1 MFDVSFLLILI
12 IIVAL
17 IFDFTNGAHDCANA
31 IATVVSTKVLSP
43 RTAVIM
49 AATLNLIGAF
59 LGTKVA
65 NTLGSGIV
73 HPDIVANCQPLVL
86 AALIGAIGW
95 NLFTW
100 HFGIPSSSS
109 HALIGGLM
117 GAAVAYA
124 GFSSLN
130 GGSILTKILLPLV
143 LSPLAGFGMGL
154 LVMFLIMFLCA
165 KCARNKL
172 NTAFTRLQVL
182 SAAFMATSHG
192 MNDAQK
198 TMGVITLAL
207 FIFNEIE
214 TIAVPLWVKCLCA
227 TFMALGTAMGGWKIV
242 KTMGHKIFKLEPVHG
257 FASETSAALVISGA
271 SLLGAPI
278 STTHTITACIFG
290 VKFDIIDKS
299 TGIGSTKRL
308 TAVRWGVAGHLIIAW
323 VLTIPASGLLAACS
337 FFLLNAVGFA

>member
-1 MFDVSFLLILI
+1 
-12 IIVAL
+12 
-17 IFDFTNGAHDCANA
+17 
-31 IATVVSTKVLSP
+31 
-43 RTAVIM
+43 
-49 AATLNLIGAF
+49 
-59 LGTKVA
+59 
-65 NTLGSGIV
+65 
-73 HPDIVANCQPLVL
+73 
-86 AALIGAIGW
+86 
-95 NLFTW
+95 
-100 HFGIPSSSS
+100 
-109 HALIGGLM
+109 M

-227 TFMALGTAMGGWKIV
+227 AFMALGTAMGGWKIV

-271 SLLGAPI
+271 DIDDGGAGFDHCFYYPGQVFFFC
-278 STTHTITACIFG
+278 TACIFG
-290 VKFDIIDKS
+290 V
-299 TGIGSTKRL
+299 GSTKRL